1 MIHPFA
7 PRLAHYSLLPF
18 FALILGIPTG
28 AIASEIPLL
37 TLDDRPTVATEA
49 DLLGTDPLGTDDLAQ
64 VTAVSQLSDVQPTDW
79 AFQALQSLVERY
91 GCIAGYPDGTFK
103 GNRPLSRYEF
113 AAGLNACLD
122 RINELIKS
130 ATDPLAA
137 KEDLRKLQKLQEEF
151 AAELAALRGR
161 VDALEARASELE
173 TNQFS
178 TTTKLKGEVIF
189 ALDDVFGNGR
199 AGDGDLDYNTT
210 FSYRA
215 RLNFNTSF
223 TGKDELRVRLQS
235 NNILPIDG
243 DLTGTSMTRLGFDGN
258 SGGQLRL
265 GDLYYRFPLGDQTR
279 AWLIANGHGTDGI
292 TDPLNVYLRS
302 DSSGALSR
310 FGRYS
315 SIYRGLRGPGVGIQH
330 RFNQHWSAD
339 VAYRA
344 PRASSP
350 DDEAG
355 LFNGSYGI
363 LGQLLYQPTPSTS
376 IGFTFTHTY
385 FDEADVNITD
395 NIGSAFAQRPF
406 DRVDTAAN
414 SYGLIGAVQFSPRFN
429 LSGWVA
435 YTDAEAKSGGDRGAN
450 ADIWTWAVTMA
461 FPDLF
466 KEGNVGGLVVGMP
479 PKTTRNDLASR
490 EDRDTSL
497 HVEAIYRHR
506 LTDNIA
512 ITPGVIVIVN
522 PEHDEDNG
530 TQVVGVV
537 RTTFAF

>member
-18 FALILGIPTG
+18 LALILGIPTG

-49 DLLGTDPLGTDDLAQ
+49 DLLGTDPLGTDDLVQ

-161 VDALEARASELE
+161 VDSLEARASELE

-235 NNILPIDG
+235 NNIVPIDG
-243 DLTGTSMTRLGFDGN
+243 AVTGTSMTRLSFDGN
-258 SGGQLRL
+258 SNNRFRL
-265 GDLYYRFPLGDQTR
+265 DDLHYRFPIGHKTHM
-279 AWLIANGHGTDGI
+279 WLIASGQGTDGI
-292 TDPLNVYLRS
+292 ADPLNSFLRS
-302 DSSGALSR
+302 DSAGSLSR
-310 FGRYS
+310 FGRFS
-315 SIYRGLRGPGVGIQH
+315 SIYRSVRGPGVAIEH
-330 RFNQHWSAD
+330 DFSDRWSVD
-339 VAYRA
+339 LAYRA
-344 PRASSP
+344 PQGSNP

-363 LGQLLYQPTPSTS
+363 LGQILYQPSKS
-376 IGFTFTHTY
+376 AGIGFTFAHTY

-395 NIGSAFAQRPF
+395 GVGSAFAQRPF
-406 DRVDTAAN
+406 NRVDTLAN
-414 SYGLIGAVQFSPRFN
+414 SYGLIGSVQFSPRFN
-429 LSGWVA
+429 LSGWVG
-435 YTDAEAKSGGDRGAN
+435 YTDAKAKSGNDRGAN
-450 ADIWTWAVTMA
+450 ADIWNWAVTMA

-466 KEGNVGGLVVGMP
+466 KEGNLGGIIFGMP
-479 PKTTRNDLASR
+479 PKTTQNDVDSR
-490 EDRDTSL
+490 EDRDTSFHL
-497 HVEAIYRHR
+497 EALYYHQ

-512 ITPGVIVIVN
+512 ITPGVIAIFN
-522 PEHDEDNG
+522 PEHNNDNEI
-530 TQVVGVV
+530 QVVGVV
-537 RTTFAF
+537 RTVFSF

>member
-1 MIHPFA
+1 
-7 PRLAHYSLLPF
+7 LA
-18 FALILGIPTG
+18 
-28 AIASEIPLL
+28 
-37 TLDDRPTVATEA
+37 DRPAVATAA
-49 DLLGTDPLGTDDLAQ
+49 DALGTDHFSTDDLAQ

-151 AAELAALRGR
+151 AAELAGLRGR
-161 VDALEARASELE
+161 VDALEARTSELAA
-173 TNQFS
+173 NQFS

-189 ALDDVFGNGR
+189 ALDDVFGNER
-199 AGDGDLDYNTT
+199 AGGGDLDYNTA

-235 NNILPIDG
+235 NNIIPIDG
-243 DLTGTSMTRLGFDGN
+243 AVTGTSMTRLAFDGN
-258 SGGQLRL
+258 SNNQFRL
-265 GDLYYRFPLGDQTR
+265 DDLHYRFPIGQKTHM
-279 AWLIANGHGTDGI
+279 WLIASGQGTDGI
-292 TDPLNVYLRS
+292 ADPLNSFLRS
-302 DSSGALSR
+302 DSSGSLSR
-310 FGRYS
+310 FGRFS
-315 SIYRGLRGPGVGIQH
+315 SIYRSVRGPGVAIEHDFSDQ
-330 RFNQHWSAD
+330 WSVD
-339 VAYRA
+339 LAYRA
-344 PRASSP
+344 PQGSNPA
-350 DDEAG
+350 DEAG

-363 LGQLLYQPTPSTS
+363 LGQILYQPSKNAG
-376 IGFTFTHTY
+376 IGFTFAHTY

-395 NIGSAFAQRPF
+395 GVGSAFAQRPF
-406 DRVDTAAN
+406 SRVDTLAN
-414 SYGLIGAVQFSPRFN
+414 SYGLIGSVQFSPRFN
-429 LSGWVA
+429 LSGWVG
-435 YTDAEAKSGGDRGAN
+435 YTDATAKSGNDRGAN
-450 ADIWTWAVTMA
+450 ADIWNWAVTMA

-466 KEGNVGGLVVGMP
+466 KEGNLGGIIFGMP
-479 PKTTRNDLASR
+479 PKATQNDVDSR
-490 EDRDTSL
+490 EDRDTSF
-497 HVEAIYRHR
+497 HVEALYYHQ

-512 ITPGVIVIVN
+512 ITPGVIAIFN
-522 PEHDEDNG
+522 PEHNADHE

-537 RTTFAF
+537 RTVFSF